1 MGVLD
6 DFLISGQDEIDVLF
20 GRSTMD
26 CNGQTFFVVMNM
38 SRKSY
43 EGALGGLESQIQSVA
58 VAQSSDVTNP
68 KALLQKRCTIDGVT
82 YRIAEVSA
90 GSISVEFTLADPNES
105 R

>member
-6 DFLISGQDEIDVLF
+6 DFLSSGQDEIDVLF
-20 GRSTMD
+20 GRSTMV
-26 CNGQTFFVVMNM
+26 CAGQTFFVVMNM

-43 EGALGGLESQIQSVA
+43 EGALGGLESQVQSVA
-58 VAQSSDVTNP
+58 VAQAPDVTNP
-68 KALLQKRCTIDGVT
+68 KTLLQKRCTIDGVT

>member
-6 DFLISGQDEIDVLF
+6 DFLSSGQDEIDVLF
-20 GRSTMD
+20 GRSTMV

-58 VAQSSDVTNP
+58 VAQARTSPTRKHSFRSDAQST
-68 KALLQKRCTIDGVT
+68 A
-82 YRIAEVSA
+82 
-90 GSISVEFTLADPNES
+90 
-105 R
+105 